1 MARLLLETFYL
12 TLGWVR
18 FKKTWKQWNRN
29 LLTLRF
35 TLLLKVLNA
44 NIILDDANKLQSAAI
59 AAASMVYAID
69 RLSPYV
75 GNFINNCEA
84 RNSSGISLD
93 CIFKR
98 VESNTHID
106 LIENDCLGSGLM
118 MTTDAGSDSFALLN
132 QNIERLK
139 QTFASDGIGHLNSSL
154 LRPLFGSNLDGNN
167 NQLTSSPPTSL
178 SPTST
183 TDTSIGYGS
192 LTRLSNMNNE
202 ALTPPPDNGCYF
214 FFLFNLLYK
223 L

>member
-1 MARLLLETFYL
+1 ME
-12 TLGWVR
+12 TLG
-18 FKKTWKQWNRN
+18 NRN
-29 LLTLRF
+29 LQNLRF
-35 TLLLKVLNA
+35 TLQLKVLKA

-59 AAASMVYAID
+59 AAASMAYAID

-84 RNSSGISLD
+84 RTSSGINLD
-93 CIFKR
+93 CLFKR

-106 LIENDCLGSGLM
+106 LIENDCLGNGLT

-167 NQLTSSPPTSL
+167 QLASSPPTSL

-214 FFLFNLLYK
+214 FLFFLVLLNLLYK